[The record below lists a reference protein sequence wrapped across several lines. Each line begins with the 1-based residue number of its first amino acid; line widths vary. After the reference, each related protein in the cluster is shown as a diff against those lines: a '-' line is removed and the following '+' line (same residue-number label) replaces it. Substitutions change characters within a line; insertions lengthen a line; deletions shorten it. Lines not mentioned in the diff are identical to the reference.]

1 MTGAMSEDL
10 LLMAMIGLATMAMML
25 LGWAVWQGVA
35 GEGRRMKRRIAMAR
49 GERHLPASEVLASIR
64 RDDGDGKGHP
74 VLMKLAAMMPRQ
86 QDLKRRLAATG
97 TGLTPTGYLL
107 LSLVVCGL
115 MLAVLT
121 VWSGLPL
128 PLAVPGA
135 IAGGLSLPHLTIGFL
150 INRRRKQFA
159 ARFPDAIDLIVRSLK
174 SGLPVTEA
182 MMAVA
187 REMDPPVGEE
197 FGRVCDSIRLGK
209 PMDRALWEMADR
221 LDSTEVKFFVISLS
235 IQQET
240 GGNLSET
247 LDNLSDIIRRRRQMK
262 LKVAAMSSEAKA
274 SAMIIGALP
283 FAMFTI
289 LYVINPDYVTLLL
302 TDLRGMIMTGVGLS
316 MVGLGIAVM
325 TKMVRF
331 EI

>member
-1 MTGAMSEDL
+1 MTPAMSEDL
-10 LLMAMIGLATMAMML
+10 MLMAMIALATMALML
-25 LGWAVWQGVA
+25 LGYVIWQGVA
-35 GEGRRMKRRIAMAR
+35 GSERRLRRRIAAAR
-49 GERHLPASEVLASIR
+49 GERQMQVQTLASVR
-64 RDDGDGKGHP
+64 RDDGEGNGHP
-74 VLMKLAAMMPRQ
+74 LLQALSQMMPRREN
-86 QDLKRRLAATG
+86 LKLRLSASGIRLTPVGYLIASLTVATG
-97 TGLTPTGYLL
+97 MLL
-107 LSLVVCGL
+107 FLIF
-115 MLAVLT
+115 
-121 VWSGLPL
+121 WSGLAV
-128 PLAVPGA
+128 PLAIPGA
-135 IAGGLSLPHLTIGFL
+135 VAAGFALPHAVVGFL
-150 INRRRKQFA
+150 ISRRRSKFA

-187 REMDPPVGEE
+187 REMDDPIGTE
-197 FGRVCDSIRLGK
+197 FRKVCDAVRLGK
-209 PMDRALWEMADR
+209 PLEKALWSMADR
-221 LDSTEVKFFVISLS
+221 LESTEVKFFVISLS

-240 GGNLSET
+240 GGNLAET

-274 SAMIIGALP
+274 SAIIIGSLP

-302 TDLRGMIMTGVGLS
+302 TDVRGMIMTGVGLS
-316 MVGLGIAVM
+316 MVGMGVAVM

>member
-1 MTGAMSEDL
+1 MTAAMTEDL
-10 LLMAMIGLATMAMML
+10 MLMAMIALATMAVML
-25 LGWAVWQGVA
+25 LGYVIWQGVA
-35 GEGRRMKRRIAMAR
+35 GSERRLRRRIAAAR
-49 GERHLPASEVLASIR
+49 GERQMQVQTLTSVR
-64 RDDGDGKGHP
+64 RDDGEGNGHP
-74 VLMKLAAMMPRQ
+74 LLQALSQMMPRREN
-86 QDLKRRLAATG
+86 LKLRLSASG
-97 TGLTPTGYLL
+97 IRLTPVGYLIASVAVAAGALMFL
-107 LSLVVCGL
+107 LFWAG
-115 MLAVLT
+115 MAV
-121 VWSGLPL
+121 

-135 IAGGLSLPHLTIGFL
+135 VAAGGSLPHMVVGFL
-150 INRRRKQFA
+150 ISRRRSKFA

-187 REMDPPVGEE
+187 REMDDPIGTE
-197 FGRVCDSIRLGK
+197 FRRVCDAVRLGN
-209 PMDRALWEMADR
+209 PLDNALWSMADR
-221 LDSTEVKFFVISLS
+221 LESTEVKFFVISLS

-240 GGNLSET
+240 GGNLAET

-274 SAMIIGALP
+274 SAIIIGSLP

-302 TDLRGMIMTGVGLS
+302 TDVRGMIMTGVGLS
-316 MVGLGIAVM
+316 MVAMGVAVM

>member
-1 MTGAMSEDL
+1 MTPAMSEDL
-10 LLMAMIGLATMAMML
+10 MLMAMIALATMAVML
-25 LGWAVWQGVA
+25 LGYVIWQGVA
-35 GEGRRMKRRIAMAR
+35 GSERRLRRRISAAR
-49 GERHLPASEVLASIR
+49 GERQMQVQTLASVR
-64 RDDGDGKGHP
+64 RDDGEGSGHP
-74 VLMKLAAMMPRQ
+74 LLQALSQMMPRREN
-86 QDLKRRLAATG
+86 LKLRLSASGIRLTPVGYLIASLTVATG
-97 TGLTPTGYLL
+97 MLL
-107 LSLVVCGL
+107 FLIF
-115 MLAVLT
+115 
-121 VWSGLPL
+121 WSGLAV
-128 PLAVPGA
+128 PLAIPGA
-135 IAGGLSLPHLTIGFL
+135 VAAGFALPHAVVGFL
-150 INRRRKQFA
+150 ISRRRSKFA

-187 REMDPPVGEE
+187 REMDDPIGTE
-197 FGRVCDSIRLGK
+197 FRKVCDAVRLGK
-209 PMDRALWEMADR
+209 PLEKALWSMADR
-221 LDSTEVKFFVISLS
+221 LESTEVKFFVISLS

-240 GGNLSET
+240 GGNLAET

-274 SAMIIGALP
+274 SAIIIGSLP

-302 TDLRGMIMTGVGLS
+302 TDVRGMIMTGVGLS
-316 MVGLGIAVM
+316 MVGMGVAVM

>member
-1 MTGAMSEDL
+1 MTPAMSEDL
-10 LLMAMIGLATMAMML
+10 MLMAMIALATMAVML
-25 LGWAVWQGVA
+25 LGYVIWQGVA
-35 GEGRRMKRRIAMAR
+35 GSERRLRRRIAAAR
-49 GERHLPASEVLASIR
+49 GERQMQVQTLASVR
-64 RDDGDGKGHP
+64 RDDGEGNGHP
-74 VLMKLAAMMPRQ
+74 LLQALSQMMPRREN
-86 QDLKRRLAATG
+86 LKLRLSASGIRLTPVGYLIASLTVATG
-97 TGLTPTGYLL
+97 MLL
-107 LSLVVCGL
+107 FLIF
-115 MLAVLT
+115 
-121 VWSGLPL
+121 WSGLAV
-128 PLAVPGA
+128 PLAIPGA
-135 IAGGLSLPHLTIGFL
+135 VAAGFALPHAVVGFL
-150 INRRRKQFA
+150 ISRRRSKFA

-187 REMDPPVGEE
+187 REMDDPIGTE
-197 FGRVCDSIRLGK
+197 FRKVCDAVRLGK
-209 PMDRALWEMADR
+209 PLEKALWSMADR
-221 LDSTEVKFFVISLS
+221 LESTEVKFFVISLS

-240 GGNLSET
+240 GGNLAET

-274 SAMIIGALP
+274 SAIIIGSLP

-302 TDLRGMIMTGVGLS
+302 TDVRGMIMTGVGLS
-316 MVGLGIAVM
+316 MVGMGVAVM

>member
-1 MTGAMSEDL
+1 MTPAMSEDL
-10 LLMAMIGLATMAMML
+10 MLMAMIALATMAMML
-25 LGWAVWQGVA
+25 LGYVIWQGVA
-35 GEGRRMKRRIAMAR
+35 GSERRLRRRIAAVR
-49 GERHLPASEVLASIR
+49 GERQMQVQTLASVR
-64 RDDGDGKGHP
+64 RDDGEGKGHP
-74 VLMKLAAMMPRQ
+74 MLQALSQMMPRREN
-86 QDLKRRLAATG
+86 LKLRLSASGIRLTPVGYLVASVIVATG
-97 TGLTPTGYLL
+97 MLL
-107 LSLVVCGL
+107 FLIFWAG
-115 MLAVLT
+115 LAV
-121 VWSGLPL
+121 

-135 IAGGLSLPHLTIGFL
+135 VAAGFGLPHAVVGFL
-150 INRRRKQFA
+150 ISRRRSKFA

-187 REMDPPVGEE
+187 REMDDPIGTE
-197 FGRVCDSIRLGK
+197 FRKVCDAVRLGK
-209 PMDRALWEMADR
+209 PLEKALWSMADR
-221 LDSTEVKFFVISLS
+221 LESTEVKFFVISLS

-240 GGNLSET
+240 GGNLAET

-274 SAMIIGALP
+274 SAIIIGSLP

-302 TDLRGMIMTGVGLS
+302 TDVRGVIMTGVGLS
-316 MVGLGIAVM
+316 MVAMGVAVM